1 MTILCYSIRVAEILY
16 SAREDWVAVCKC
28 MILEPSRH
36 HDLWPWLE
44 HLPAASLEQVISVHA
59 STLVTINAS
68 QFATIVAARLQNKID
83 AILQDFVDNVR
94 LEYKLLGALY
104 QVAQYKEEDISLELT
119 TEHLERYL
127 ALMCELEP
135 ARVVRHLHGPHGCR
149 LDEALKTV
157 QKWNC
162 KDAEAVMLEKLGN
175 YQEAFD
181 LLLKE
186 FEDRLEMYRQN
197 KASESETVNA
207 AIQLAGICRRSAGNL
222 DWMPLVE
229 VMFRSENN
237 RQKTDVF
244 HGKLLRLI
252 LESLSGT
259 SILSNI
265 LEQILRNPS
274 ATSGTMGD
282 IRQLLSGVLTQS
294 RYEQTL
300 VETTARLVS
309 LELHKALEKSLRY
322 PGSSNI

>member
-1 MTILCYSIRVAEILY
+1 M
-16 SAREDWVAVCKC
+16 
-28 MILEPSRH
+28 
-36 HDLWPWLE
+36 
-44 HLPAASLEQVISVHA
+44 
-59 STLVTINAS
+59 INAN
-68 QFATIVAARLQNKID
+68 QFATIIATRLQNKID
-83 AILQDFVDNVR
+83 AILQGLIDNVN

-104 QVAQYKEEDISLELT
+104 QVTQYKEEDVSLELT
-119 TEHLERYL
+119 TQHLERYL

-135 ARVVRHLHGPHGCR
+135 TRVVRHLHGPHGCR
-149 LDEALKTV
+149 LDEALKIV
-157 QKWNC
+157 QRWNC

-175 YQEAFD
+175 YQDAFD

-186 FEDRLEMYRQN
+186 FEDRLEMYRQD
-197 KASESETVNA
+197 KASESETVHA

-229 VMFRSENN
+229 VMFRSHPENN
-237 RQKTDVF
+237 RQKTDVLN
-244 HGKLLRLI
+244 GKLLRLI

-322 PGSSNI
+322 SGNFNDKIY